1 VIRKETKIKNFLVI
15 AAVVFACFGNAHADV
30 DEIRLYIPAFE
41 GPDSLGKNVATILN
55 LQIWRTLRREPDRD
69 PQGEDFGRGM
79 IIWGVSPL
87 KVASHVTAE
96 QAATEDNIAAQ
107 FVLWG
112 ETFAYGD
119 GVIGQAH
126 LSIPIFSNYQR
137 EGMVLDD
144 YRDNYYEIWRLPIK
158 IQQQS
163 VTLIVDIPNRRYEFS
178 PIVLSKSIVEKYS
191 LPSRLKMH
199 REATVTS
206 EVIGEVGE
214 HYVGIEPRGH
224 YQFVYSNGK
233 RGWVYLPDLA
243 KERNEVVDF
252 IGGVIRVY
260 RADWRG
266 AIEMMNRVIENHQT
280 PNALKVDALLY
291 KGRSLVE
298 IGENSEDI
306 FSQAYQLNPY
316 SRRTVQYWVMSRI
329 SKLSHYK
336 KSGIQN
342 QGYRNELNQTYSL
355 LKENQYLFSK
365 NDSWF
370 NNVKIVLDYLSI

>member
-1 VIRKETKIKNFLVI
+1 MIRRETKTIILLVL
-15 AAVVFACFGNAHADV
+15 ALVVSVCFGYEHTAA

-41 GPDSLGKNVATILN
+41 GPDNLGKNVATILN
-55 LQIWRTLRREPDRD
+55 LQIWRTLRREPDKD
-69 PQGEDFGRGM
+69 PRGEDFGRGM
-79 IIWGVSPL
+79 IVWGDTPL
-87 KVASHVTAE
+87 KAASHVNAE

-112 ETFAYGD
+112 ETFAYGN
-119 GVIGQAH
+119 GIIGQAH
-126 LSIPIFSNYQR
+126 LSIPIFGNYQR

-144 YRDNYYEIWRLPIK
+144 YRENYYEVWKLPVK
-158 IQQQS
+158 VQQQS
-163 VTLIVDIPNRRYEFS
+163 VTLAVDIPNRRYEFS

-199 REATVTS
+199 RKATVTS
-206 EVIGEVGE
+206 EVIGEVGD

-224 YQFVYSNGK
+224 YQLVYSNGK

-252 IGGVIRVY
+252 IGGVIRAY

-266 AIEMMNRVIENHQT
+266 AIELMNRVIDNHQT

-316 SRRTVQYWVMSRI
+316 SQRTVQYWVMSRI

-355 LKENQYLFSK
+355 IRENQYLFPK
-365 NDSWF
+365 NDSWI
-370 NNVKIVLDYLSI
+370 NSVKLVLDYLSI